1 MRRSWFSLILL
12 APLFV
17 ACGPG
22 QVEVTAEIE
31 VPDPENVGAM
41 VVRPLADLEVQ
52 VIPFDRDAVFDSLT
66 AAAPTPE
73 PPIPADL
80 LAAQEEIAAAQ
91 AEWTAAEAAWGRG
104 RERQQEILDEM
115 EPLNPAEARYIV
127 LYQEFQDADVQV
139 TRAERIKDQ
148 AFDRFDDLQTG
159 YITRRDSMRFI
170 LDDWADQAYANTF
183 EIFTIKA
190 KESGQEMLADTT
202 NAEGYALIDVPPGE
216 WWINAFFGET
226 YSELY
231 WNIGPITVVR
241 GDPIQILL
249 TRETA
254 QVRPIL

>member
-22 QVEVTAEIE
+22 QVAVTAEID
-31 VPDPENVGAM
+31 VPDPDNVGAM
-41 VVRPLADLEVQ
+41 VTRSLADLEIQ

-66 AAAPTPE
+66 GAAAAPE
-73 PPIPADL
+73 PQIPAEL

-91 AEWTAAEAAWGRG
+91 AEWTASEAAWGAG
-104 RERQQEILDEM
+104 RARQQEILDEM
-115 EPLNPAEARYIV
+115 EPLNPAEGAYIA
-127 LYQEFQDADVQV
+127 LFREFQDAEAQV
-139 TRAERIKDQ
+139 ARAERVKDQ
-148 AFDRFDDLQTG
+148 AFNRFDELQLG
-159 YITRRDSMRFI
+159 YIARRDSMRFV
-170 LDDWADQAYANTF
+170 LDDWADQAYASTF
-183 EIFTIKA
+183 EVFTIKA
-190 KESGQEMLADTT
+190 KETGREMLADTT

-216 WWINAFFGET
+216 WWINAFFGEA

-231 WNIGPITVVR
+231 WNLPVTVVR
-241 GDPIQILL
+241 GDPIQVRL